1 MEPTSFQ
8 LDTAWTWLRECR
20 FAEPHWF
27 WLLALLPLLALF
39 RGARGTGPAVAFS
52 SLHILRQI
60 ANPGRSA
67 VGALSASLPI
77 VTLALG
83 IAALAR
89 PQHVRT
95 IETIDASGV
104 EIFLAIDVSLS
115 MSIEDMTLG
124 GDSVNRLTA
133 AKKVTRD
140 FIKGRTSD
148 RIGIVAFAGRPY
160 VPSPLTLD
168 HEWLL
173 GTLTEQVKIGL
184 VEDGTAIGSAIGAA
198 ARRLEGR
205 DSEVKSRIIVLL
217 TDGSNN
223 SGNLTPLDAA
233 RLAQTFGVRIYT
245 IAVGTEGHHRIPLPD
260 RSGRFLPGVRQE
272 FDIDLLKQI
281 ATMTNGMFFR
291 AQDTSALEAIF
302 KTIDSMEKTEIK
314 RLTRTEVDE
323 LFVWLV
329 AAALVT
335 GCLGAVLRLTALREI
350 PA

>member
-1 MEPTSFQ
+1 MEPTSFH
-8 LDTAWTWLRECR
+8 LNTLWPWLLECR
-20 FAEPHWF
+20 WAEPHWL
-27 WLLALLPLLALF
+27 WLLLLVPALAFL

-52 SLHILRQI
+52 SLHLLRQI
-60 ANPGRSA
+60 SKPGRSA
-67 VGALSASLPI
+67 MGALSTALPF
-77 VTLALG
+77 VTLILMV
-83 IAALAR
+83 AAMAR

-95 IETIDASGV
+95 RETIDASGI

-124 GDSVNRLTA
+124 NQTVNRLSA

-140 FIKGRTSD
+140 FIQGRRSD

-168 HEWLL
+168 HDWLL
-173 GTLTEQVKIGL
+173 NTLSEQVKIGL

-205 DSEVKSRIIVLL
+205 DTEVKSKIIVLI

-245 IAVGTEGHHRIPLPD
+245 IAVGTE
-260 RSGRFLPGVRQE
+260 
-272 FDIDLLKQI
+272 
-281 ATMTNGMFFR
+281 AMTNGMFFR
-291 AQDTSALEAIF
+291 AQDTRALEEIF
-302 KTIDSMEKTEIK
+302 KTIDTMEKTEIK
-314 RLTRTEVDE
+314 RQTRTEVDE
-323 LFVWLV
+323 MFHVLV
-329 AAALVT
+329 AAALAT
-335 GCLGAVLRLTALREI
+335 GLLGAALRLTAFREV

>member
-1 MEPTSFQ
+1 M
-8 LDTAWTWLRECR
+8 AWLRECR

-27 WLLALLPLLALF
+27 WLLAVLPALALF
-39 RGARGTGPAVAFS
+39 GGARGSGPTVAFS
-52 SLHILRQI
+52 SLHLLRQI
-60 ANPGRSA
+60 SRPGLSA
-67 VGALSASLPI
+67 IGALSAALPFI
-77 VTLALG
+77 TLALG
-83 IAALAR
+83 ITALAR

-95 IETIDASGV
+95 IESIDASGV

-124 GDSVNRLTA
+124 SETVNRLSA

-140 FIKGRTSD
+140 FIKGRPSD

-160 VPSPLTLD
+160 VPGPLTLD
-168 HEWLL
+168 HDWLL
-173 GTLTEQVKIGL
+173 DTLGEQVRIGL

-205 DSEVKSRIIVLL
+205 QSDAKSKIIVLL

-245 IAVGTEGHHRIPLPD
+245 IAVGTEGMHRIPLPD

-272 FDIDLLKQI
+272 FDIDLMKKI
-281 ATMTNGMFFR
+281 AEMTNGMFFR
-291 AQDTSALEAIF
+291 AQDTRALESIF
-302 KTIDSMEKTEIK
+302 KTIDTMEKTEIK
-314 RLTRTEVDE
+314 RLTRTQVNE
-323 LFVWLV
+323 LFPWLV
-329 AAALVT
+329 AATLVT
-335 GCLGAVLRLTALREI
+335 GGLGATLRLTALREI